1 MWVWLRV
8 ALVVFVLAWILG
20 PSGLRD
26 EIPILVVFLVALA
39 LEVNFLVGAL
49 RRQPS
54 RVPDRGPQQV
64 DRDRY
69 GFESADED
77 EEDEE
82 DDGDELFEYEPGST
96 RYTAVRRF
104 ALGLGVIGVLV
115 ALVWFVESRS
125 GWDSLSGETR
135 AKAVERFS
143 SEASRIAGK
152 PVEIRC
158 DEARDYVGAVQ
169 HADGVATVGGDLAI
183 VTPEICNDLYRVAF
197 EDDVT
202 GSRTG
207 RAIAVLAHEAW
218 HLRGVDVESTTECYA
233 LQSGVDLGRRLGLD
247 DGTARRLMRQQLTE
261 NALRG
266 LESLGYRLT
275 SECRDG
281 GGLDLDPDGGD
292 FP

>member
-1 MWVWLRV
+1 VWLWLRV

-20 PSGLRD
+20 PSALRD
-26 EIPILVVFLVALA
+26 AIPILVVFVIALG
-39 LEVNFLVGAL
+39 LEINFLVGAL

-69 GFESADED
+69 GFESEDEG
-77 EEDEE
+77 EEDEGE
-82 DDGDELFEYEPGST
+82 EPVEYEPVTT
-96 RYTAVRRF
+96 RYRAVRRF
-104 ALGLGVIGVLV
+104 ALGLTVIGVLV
-115 ALVWFVESRS
+115 GVVWFVDSRT
-125 GWDSLSGETR
+125 GWDSLSGDVR
-135 AKAVERFS
+135 AAAVERFS
-143 SEASRIAGK
+143 TEASRIAGK
-152 PVEIRC
+152 PVEVRC

-183 VTPEICNDLYRVAF
+183 VTPEVCNDLYKLAF
-197 EDDVT
+197 DGDVT

-218 HLRGVDVESTTECYA
+218 HLRGADVESTTECYA
-233 LQSGVDLGRRLGLD
+233 LQSGVELGRRLGLD
-247 DGTARRLMRQQLTE
+247 EATARRLMRQQFTE

-275 SECRDG
+275 SECRNG
-281 GGLDLDPDGGD
+281 GRLDLDPGSSD